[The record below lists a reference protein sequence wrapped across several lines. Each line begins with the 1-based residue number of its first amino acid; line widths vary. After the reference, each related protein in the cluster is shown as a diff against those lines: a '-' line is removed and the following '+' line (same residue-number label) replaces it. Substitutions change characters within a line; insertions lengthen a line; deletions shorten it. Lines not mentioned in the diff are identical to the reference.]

1 MANQEFKGI
10 KKAVQQ
16 RIEGLK
22 NFKQEPVLFIS
33 EQLISELAY
42 ITSETQREVCVYIT
56 RSGEIIF
63 SSIGERDRVSLEN
76 MSMRRSEQRL
86 SGFRCIH
93 THPGGS
99 DMLSEVDI
107 QSLKSLRLDAMA
119 AIGVKDGRAGYISAA
134 VLESIE
140 GELRPKFMR
149 SPSWNLPHEQWM
161 QAIMEADRA
170 IVKSRVYQTAPQKE
184 RVMLLGHGD
193 LAELEALTLTAG
205 GEICARVVQKNKPL
219 GEGKLKQAALEA
231 QAARAQ
237 LIIYDGELSPSR
249 QHELEERFSLP
260 VIDRIALI
268 LDIFAMRARSGE
280 GQLQVELAQCKYA
293 LSRLT
298 GQGIQLSRQGG
309 GIGTRGPGEKKLE
322 SDRRHLKRR
331 EAELEKQL
339 EQLSS
344 RRSLMR
350 RKRKR
355 SGMPLISLIGYTN
368 AGKSTLLN
376 ALTGADAFC
385 EDKLFATLDPL
396 TRTCELPDGSSA
408 LITDPVGFVRRLPH
422 LLIEAFKST
431 LEEAS
436 QSELLLHVC
445 DASEPELEEHIKACE
460 RVLEEIGA
468 AEIPRIMVLN
478 KADKAQTL
486 PIYKNS
492 ISVSALN
499 GEGINALKAEIL
511 KRLKCNSEQFTL
523 DVPYPRGDIIS
534 LIHRLAGQS
543 SIEYLPEHA
552 RIRFAASRED
562 ADIITAA
569 LNQPD

>member
-22 NFKQEPVLFIS
+22 NFKQEPGLFIS

-93 THPGGS
+93 THTGGS

-260 VIDRIALI
+260 VIDRTALI

-298 GQGIQLSRQGG
+298 GQGVQLSRQGG

-368 AGKSTLLN
+368 AGKSTLLQII
-376 ALTGADAFC
+376 AGTLAPTTGSV
-385 EDKLFATLDPL
+385 
-396 TRTCELPDGSSA
+396 RTCGRVAALLELGS
-408 LITDPVGFVRRLPH
+408 GFNPEFTGRENVFLNAAILGLSDVIVDIVETGTTRHRGLCRYRRFHRPACTQ
-422 LLIEAFKST
+422 LLQRHGHAPGVCRHCPCRCGYPYRRRGPFRRRC
-431 LEEAS
+431 
-436 QSELLLHVC
+436 LLHTKMH
-445 DASEPELEEHIKACE
+445 A
-460 RVLEEIGA
+460 
-468 AEIPRIMVLN
+468 
-478 KADKAQTL
+478 L
-486 PIYKNS
+486 PAPVYSHKDT
-492 ISVSALN
+492 VF
-499 GEGINALKAEIL
+499 
-511 KRLKCNSEQFTL
+511 R
-523 DVPYPRGDIIS
+523 
-534 LIHRLAGQS
+534 
-543 SIEYLPEHA
+543 
-552 RIRFAASRED
+552 
-562 ADIITAA
+562 
-569 LNQPD
+569 QP